1 MMMMITWVSQNL
13 CWSTFPTIDAL
24 LPQTYQ
30 AECDHHGDD
39 DIGHRSGDDYDYND
53 FFHDEHDSVILLIK
67 FN

>member
-30 AECDHHGDD
+30 AEFDHHGDD
-39 DIGHRSGDDYDYND
+39 DRGYWDDDSYDYCD
-53 FFHDEHDSVILLIK
+53 DSFLK
-67 FN
+67 TSMTSMPA